1 MKDSIISM
9 IEKSSYLSILSNV
22 LITIIMGF
30 VFVYAVYF
38 IYKSYQQ
45 AFKESK
51 IDKLLAENKEIQQ
64 SATYLD
70 NVIRSETELNQRFYV
85 QSNLIEQI
93 ISSEDTTKDFRN
105 QLREFLDNFVMVTAS
120 INSFR
125 KSRSRVRIIIWK
137 QKNDSEIYS
146 YVNSSNYSSKTTH
159 VLEINNSIVGRALRT
174 QNLQKVTSTHD
185 DPEWNEKTKKKY
197 TAVLAFP
204 IIEQYNQGNFVISFD
219 FVNTDNEFVS
229 YLIRNSVLI
238 EQLLNKILFFDTV
251 QSLKKEIEDPFLN
264 LDDDD
269 GFLNLDDD
277 DLPF

>member
-1 MKDSIISM
+1 M
-9 IEKSSYLSILSNV
+9 
-22 LITIIMGF
+22 
-30 VFVYAVYF
+30 
-38 IYKSYQQ
+38 
-45 AFKESK
+45 
-51 IDKLLAENKEIQQ
+51 
-64 SATYLD
+64 
-70 NVIRSETELNQRFYV
+70 
-85 QSNLIEQI
+85 
-93 ISSEDTTKDFRN
+93 
-105 QLREFLDNFVMVTAS
+105 
-120 INSFR
+120 
-125 KSRSRVRIIIWK
+125 
-137 QKNDSEIYS
+137 
-146 YVNSSNYSSKTTH
+146 
-159 VLEINNSIVGRALRT
+159 GRALRT

>member
-264 LDDDD
+264 LDDD

>member
-1 MKDSIISM
+1 M

-22 LITIIMGF
+22 LITILMGF
-30 VFVYAVYF
+30 VFVYALYF

-45 AFKESK
+45 SFKESK

-64 SATYLD
+64 NANYLD

-137 QKNDSEIYS
+137 QENDSEIYS
-146 YVNSSNYSSKTTH
+146 YVNSSNFSSKKTH

-204 IIEQYNQGNFVISFD
+204 IIKQYDQGNFVISFD
-219 FVNTDNEFVS
+219 FVNTDDEFVS
-229 YLIRNSVLI
+229 YLIRNAVLI

-251 QSLKKEIEDPFLN
+251 QSLKKDIENPFLN
-264 LDDDD
+264 LDND
-269 GFLNLDDD
+269 GFINLDDD
-277 DLPF
+277 DDLTF